1 MNINATLLGQ
11 TITFIVFVWF
21 CMKFIWPPLM
31 GVLETRRQTIADG
44 LAAGEK
50 GRHELELAEKHAVDI
65 VKKSKHDATDV
76 IAAADRRAAE
86 IADQAKDVA
95 ASEAKRIVEAA
106 RAEIDQELN
115 RVREQLRESVSKLA
129 IAGASRILEREV
141 DAKTHAQLL
150 ESVIRQL

>member
-1 MNINATLLGQ
+1 MDINATLWGQ
-11 TITFIVFVWF
+11 SITFIVFVWF

-31 GVLETRRQTIADG
+31 GVLETRRKTIADG

-65 VKKSKHDATDV
+65 VKKAKHDATDV

-86 IADQAKDVA
+86 IADQAKDTA
-95 ASEAKRIVEAA
+95 AAEAKRIVEAA

-129 IAGASRILEREV
+129 VAGASRILEKEV
-141 DAKTHAQLL
+141 DARTHAQLL
-150 ESVIRQL
+150 ESVVRQL